1 MTPKKI
7 NIAIIGFGNIGSYF
21 YKILE
26 KNKKTITTKTG
37 KVPFVKYISAK
48 SISKKRNIKIPKSKW
63 FKNPMYLT
71 SKKNIDVIVELIGGS
86 DGIAKKI
93 VFSALKNK
101 KHVITANK
109 ALMAKY
115 GDQLAHIAEK
125 NKVNLEYEASVA
137 GGVPVI
143 RLIKEGLI
151 ANKINK
157 IYGILNGTTNYIL
170 STMEETGKSFSEVLD
185 NAKKLGFAENN
196 PAADLEGNDAA
207 AKIKILSSIAFN
219 KTITKNKILTEGI
232 QNLNQTDIYHAKNL
246 GYKIKL
252 LAIAEIK
259 NNKLM
264 ERVHPCLILK
274 NSYIAN
280 INGVLNAI
288 VVDGYPIGRSV
299 LQGEGAGP
307 GPTSSAL
314 ISDLCSI
321 LRGNIK
327 YPFGVSCFLRK
338 KIRKFNI
345 LNHAC
350 SSYLRIEVKDQPGV
364 LSSITKIFAKSKISI
379 KNLIQVPNKKK
390 KKATVVIIT
399 HEALE
404 KNFNN
409 LLSNLYKNKFVLKK
423 PIFIRIE
430 KFK

>member
-1 MTPKKI
+1 MAPKKI

-86 DGIAKKI
+86 DGMAKKI

-170 STMEETGKSFSEVLD
+170 SKMEETGKKFSDVLYD
-185 NAKKLGFAENN
+185 AKKLGFAENN
-196 PAADLEGNDAA
+196 PASDLEGNDAA
-207 AKIKILSSIAFN
+207 AKIKILSSLAFH

-259 NNKLM
+259 NNKIM

-299 LQGEGAGP
+299 VQGEGAGP

-314 ISDLCSI
+314 ISDLCSV
-321 LRGNIK
+321 LRGKIK
-327 YPFGVSCFLRK
+327 YPFGVSCLLRK
-338 KIRKFNI
+338 KIGRFNI
-345 LNHAC
+345 LNHVC
-350 SSYLRIEVKDQPGV
+350 SSYLRIEVKDQSGV
-364 LSSITKIFAKSKISI
+364 LSSITKIFSKNKISI
-379 KNLIQVPNKKK
+379 KNLIQVPDRRK
-390 KKATVVIIT
+390 KKATLVIIT
-399 HEALE
+399 HENLE
-404 KNFNN
+404 RNFDN
-409 LLSNLYKNKFVLKK
+409 LLSNLFKNEFVLKK
-423 PIFIRIE
+423 PVFIRIE
-430 KFK
+430 KI